1 MKKEVITK
9 IDKEIEYTNI
19 ERLINIWLQNN
30 RYLNSLKE
38 NKKEIRLLR
47 NKIAEI
53 NKENKNL
60 IKWNKS
66 KTDLLNNT
74 IGRNFEII
82 KENYELK
89 ENLNRKNFAFSVV
102 VLSSFLL
109 IVDIVILLFK
119 FYY

>member
-1 MKKEVITK
+1 MDK

-66 KTDLLNNT
+66 KTDLLNNA

-89 ENLNRKNFAFSVV
+89 ENLTRKKDEFVFV

-109 IVDIVILLFK
+109 IISNFVLLFK